1 MVDRTT
7 KLTDFV
13 PKPAQKSS
21 NQPAIVASLNGSR
34 IQVVNSFPIQFSY
47 LSQFLQFAFQNSSKP
62 TINRS
67 EYTSHLGLTSRH
79 SQALSSVAIA
89 LDLIYPRKLT
99 ITSLGKVIAEG
110 DPYIDYAG
118 TIWLLHY
125 VVSSNKKWLIWNTL
139 MNETFPSKQR
149 VSQEEAKASFDHL
162 SNKLTKYTMTSKIP
176 REITVVLDAYA
187 TKGFSKL
194 SLIQKQGGCFVFQ
207 KTTQLPPE
215 ILSAIIL
222 VFRQRYHANAS
233 AISIESLTKES
244 NSPGRILN
252 MDEEAMRKILEQAK
266 NKELLYIERKADLDQ
281 IRFREGVT
289 VEDLLKRYYQGMK
302 ND

>member
-7 KLTDFV
+7 KITDFV
-13 PKPAQKSS
+13 QKPFQRGS
-21 NQPAIVASLNGSR
+21 NQPAIVASLNGAR
-34 IQVVNSFPIQFSY
+34 IQVTNSFPIQFSY
-47 LSQFLQFAFQNSSKP
+47 LSQFLQFALQNSDKP

-67 EYTSHLGLTSRH
+67 EYTSHLGLTGRH
-79 SQALSSVAIA
+79 SQALSSVAFA

-110 DPYIDYAG
+110 DPYIDYVG
-118 TIWLLHY
+118 TILLLHY

-139 MNETFPSKQR
+139 MNEIFPNKQHIT
-149 VSQEEAKASFDHL
+149 QNEAKASFYHL
-162 SNKLTKYTMTSKIP
+162 SDRLTKYTVTSKIP
-176 REITVVLDAYA
+176 REVTVVLDAYS

-194 SLIQKQGGCFVFQ
+194 SLIKKQGDSFVFQ
-207 KTTQLPPE
+207 KTTQLSPE
-215 ILSAIIL
+215 ILTAITLI
-222 VFRQRYHANAS
+222 FKQRYRTNTS

-252 MDEEAMRKILEQAK
+252 MDEDIMRKVLEQAK

-289 VEDLLKRYYQGMK
+289 VEDLLKRYYRGMK
-302 ND
+302 NE